1 MIADYSLYNTLV
13 VSAPEIAGK
22 WDMAPIPGTK
32 REDGGLDRSVASNST
47 ACILLSQSKNKE
59 AAWKYMSWWVS
70 RDTQTLYGKELE
82 SVLGEAARYAT
93 ANIEAQESIAWSSKA
108 LSELTAAGTMGYRNS
123 GGAGRLFHAAAS
135 GKRFSVC
142 HQQQLPRP
150 GTLWWIMPAT

>member
-1 MIADYSLYNTLV
+1 MPFYNKTATASALTSAQGLNAFKKWTDYYTLLSFPVSYDAASRFRRGEIPIMIADYSLYNTLV

-82 SVLGEAARYAT
+82 SVLGEAAGMQRR
-93 ANIEAQESIAWSSKA
+93 I
-108 LSELTAAGTMGYRNS
+108 
-123 GGAGRLFHAAAS
+123 
-135 GKRFSVC
+135 
-142 HQQQLPRP
+142 
-150 GTLWWIMPAT
+150 